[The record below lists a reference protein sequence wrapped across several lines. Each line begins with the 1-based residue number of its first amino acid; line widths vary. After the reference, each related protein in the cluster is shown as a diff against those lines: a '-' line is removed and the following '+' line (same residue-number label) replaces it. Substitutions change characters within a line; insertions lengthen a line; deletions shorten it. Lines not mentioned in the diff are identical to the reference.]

1 MSQVTPVLYGL
12 CFVLLLVQ
20 AMRLM
25 ARGLSATGSKKDRTS
40 RKSVTIHPELLDQEG
55 NLLEDELLTVRF
67 TGGNEPPTTTS
78 PGEQPDDPPPL
89 APR

>member
-1 MSQVTPVLYGL
+1 MSQIIPILYGV

-20 AMRLM
+20 AIRLM
-25 ARGLSATGSKKDRTS
+25 GRGFGATSIRQGRTS
-40 RKSVTIHPELLDQEG
+40 GKSVTIHPELLDQEG

-67 TGGNEPPTTTS
+67 TGDNEPPPTTS
-78 PGEQPDDPPPL
+78 TDPQSDDSPPL

>member
-1 MSQVTPVLYGL
+1 MSQIIPVVYGI

-20 AMRLM
+20 AIRLM
-25 ARGLSATGSKKDRTS
+25 GRGFSATGSSKGRTS
-40 RKSVTIHPELLDQEG
+40 RSVTVHPELLDQEG

-67 TGGNEPPTTTS
+67 TGDNEPPAATN
-78 PGEQPDDPPPL
+78 PDEQPDDFPPL

>member
-1 MSQVTPVLYGL
+1 MSQIIPILYAA

-25 ARGLSATGSKKDRTS
+25 GRGFSAAGSRKDRIS
-40 RKSVTIHPELLDQEG
+40 ARSVTVHPELLDEDG

-67 TGGNEPPTTTS
+67 TRDNEPPTTTS
-78 PGEQPDDPPPL
+78 PGQQPDDSPPL